1 MGLHIESSIED
12 YWHKDFINGTIHVV
26 RNYIGANRWQQ
37 IDRYFYCTEP
47 RSEDDCK
54 VGPIGR
60 STLINLTPKN
70 RSLYIKYTD
79 ISIYL
84 WLHLRAPVMRQNN

>member
-12 YWHKDFINGTIHVV
+12 YWHKDFINGMIHVV

-47 RSEDDCK
+47 RSEDNCK
-54 VGPIGR
+54 VGPYWQEHVDQLN
-60 STLINLTPKN
+60 TK
-70 RSLYIKYTD
+70 K
-79 ISIYL
+79 
-84 WLHLRAPVMRQNN
+84 